1 MKPRH
6 RDPLRLDVEAL
17 AKEAGEL
24 DGRWPLRGFERLAE
38 SAHADARPAEADEV
52 VWKALAELRPV
63 RGGAPEIWLH
73 VTAKAELQ
81 LECQRC
87 LQPVATALAAERS
100 FRFVAD
106 EATAAEIDADSEDD
120 VLVLTRALNLHEL
133 VEDEL
138 ILVLPLVPR
147 HATCP
152 QPLAVPAD
160 DTAPAVEERPNPFAA
175 LAALKRREG
184 PH

>member
-24 DGRWPLRGFERLAE
+24 DGRWPMRGFERLAE
-38 SAHADARPAEADEV
+38 SAHAEARPGDADEV
-52 VWKALAELRPV
+52 AWKALAELRPV

-73 VTAKAELQ
+73 VTARAEIQ

-87 LQPVATALAAERS
+87 LQPVATALTAERS

-138 ILVLPLVPR
+138 ILALPLVPR
-147 HATCP
+147 HDTCP
-152 QPLAVPAD
+152 QPLAVPED
-160 DTAPAVEERPNPFAA
+160 DAAPAAEERPNPFAA
-175 LAALKRREG
+175 LAALKRRDG

>member
-1 MKPRH
+1 MKPRN

-17 AKEAGEL
+17 AKEGGLLA
-24 DGRWPLRGFERLAE
+24 GRWPLVGFDRLGE
-38 SAHADARPAEADEV
+38 SAHAEARPTATDEV
-52 VWKALAELRPV
+52 AWQVRGELRPV
-63 RGGAPEIWLH
+63 RAGLPEVWLH
-73 VTAKAELQ
+73 VAAQTRLQ

-87 LQPVATALAAERS
+87 LQPVAASLAVQRS

-106 EATAAEIDADSEDD
+106 ETTAAEIDAESEDD

-138 ILVLPLVPR
+138 ILGLPLVPM
-147 HATCP
+147 HAECP
-152 QPLAVPAD
+152 QPLV
-160 DTAPAVEERPNPFAA
+160 APAAEEAAAEERPNPFAA
-175 LAALKRREG
+175 LAALKRRE

>member
-52 VWKALAELRPV
+52 AWRALAELRPV

-87 LQPVATALAAERS
+87 LQPVATALSAERS

-138 ILVLPLVPR
+138 ILALPLVPR
-147 HATCP
+147 HEVCP
-152 QPLAVPAD
+152 QDVPLEAVDEGFEA
-160 DTAPAVEERPNPFAA
+160 AGERPNPFAA
-175 LAALKRREG
+175 LAALKKQR
-184 PH
+184 